1 MKKLY
6 NNLDNNKDEIK
17 YLRNKVDQQC
27 DIIIDMEHELEQID
41 QKYKEAKNEIEYQ
54 TNVKANNER
63 MISNV
68 NEMRQESEEK
78 CFKFEHEMNVS
89 KKKSQ
94 DKLEQKS
101 NLVDE
106 QEDVKKLL
114 DDIENLKLM
123 NVGQELE
130 IEHMNINI

>member
-54 TNVKANNER
+54 K
-63 MISNV
+63 
-68 NEMRQESEEK
+68 
-78 CFKFEHEMNVS
+78 
-89 KKKSQ
+89 
-94 DKLEQKS
+94 
-101 NLVDE
+101 
-106 QEDVKKLL
+106 
-114 DDIENLKLM
+114 
-123 NVGQELE
+123 
-130 IEHMNINI
+130 